1 MYPVAS
7 FAECDNTSKQYNLLD
22 MITGRI
28 TDDLVDCI
36 NKVMEDTT
44 KISASSSTST
54 PTNYTPLASPQII
67 PNRYVKPK
75 SD

>member
-7 FAECDNTSKQYNLLD
+7 FAECENTSKQYNVLH
-22 MITGRI
+22 MITGKI

-54 PTNYTPLASPQII
+54 PTNYAPPASPQII